1 MLRRSGR
8 AGRLPARVGA
18 ALAAVGLAVAPAAA
32 PAHADE
38 IRERQQP
45 ILRALGVPEAWK
57 ITQGAG
63 VTVAVVDSGVD
74 PDQADLRG
82 SVTVGPNMLADID
95 GRRPPVGRHGTG
107 MASLIAGHGHGPG
120 GRDGV
125 IGVAP
130 RARILSLRVI
140 AEPGDPSYALY
151 RSGRASDSVARGIR
165 YAADHG
171 ADVIN
176 LSIGNDRPDPQERE
190 AIAHAIAKGA
200 VVVAAVG
207 NDGDRRDQLDENGF
221 APYSYPASYP
231 GVIGVA
237 ATGRGNTRAPFSNRN
252 HSVVVSAPGVGI
264 PVAGPGSAYYLTEG
278 TSDASALVAGIA
290 ALIRSRHPGL
300 RPALV
305 RQALLDSTRH
315 RPAGEYDAS
324 VGFGQVHA
332 EAALRA
338 AARLA
343 SADDSGGLPPEER
356 FGREA
361 PGPVKV
367 IDRPAWLEPA
377 AIAAIVLCLGGV
389 AGSGALTMTLWRRTR
404 SLPWGVR
411 PVAVAGPPPRPVPP
425 PLIFDDAGPAAADR
439 PAGRPVFERPEA
451 PTAAEMPVPEGPAVP
466 AVPTAPPGARMPAPR
481 FEHPTRPSGPSGLM
495 PPPPPAPQRAGPP
508 SRSARPHFMPP
519 VQPPA

>member
-1 MLRRSGR
+1 MLKRSSGR

-18 ALAAVGLAVAPAAA
+18 VLAAVGLAIAPAAV

-38 IRERQQP
+38 IRDRQQP

-57 ITQGAG
+57 ITRGAG

-74 PDQADLRG
+74 PNQPDLRG

-95 GRRPPVGRHGTG
+95 GRRAPVGRHGTG

-130 RARILSLRVI
+130 QARILSLRVI
-140 AEPGDPSYALY
+140 AEPGDPSYPLY
-151 RSGRASDSVARGIR
+151 RAGRASDAVARGIR

-176 LSIGNDRPDPQERE
+176 LSIGNDRPDPRERE

-200 VVVAAVG
+200 VVIAAVG
-207 NDGDRRDQLDENGF
+207 NDGDRRDRLDENGF

-237 ATGRGNTRAPFSNRN
+237 ATGRGNARAPFSNRN

-290 ALIRSRHPGL
+290 ALIRSRHPDL

-305 RQALLDSTRH
+305 KQALLDSTRH
-315 RPAGEYDAS
+315 RPPGKYDAS

-343 SADDSGGLPPEER
+343 ATGDSDGLSPQER
-356 FGREA
+356 FGSES

-367 IDRPAWLEPA
+367 IDRPAWLEPVA
-377 AIAAIVLCLGGV
+377 FAAIVLCLGGIV
-389 AGSGALTMTLWRRTR
+389 GSGALTTTLWRRTR
-404 SLPWGVR
+404 ALPWRTG
-411 PVAVAGPPPRPVPP
+411 PVAVAGPPPPPVPP
-425 PLIFDDAGPAAADR
+425 PLIFDDAAPAVADR
-439 PAGRPVFERPEA
+439 PVGRPHFERPEA
-451 PTAAEMPVPEGPAVP
+451 PTAIEMPVTQRPAAP
-466 AVPTAPPGARMPAPR
+466 AVPTSRPGARMPAPR

-495 PPPPPAPQRAGPP
+495 PPPPQPPALHRTGRLP
-508 SRSARPHFMPP
+508 RSVRPHFMPP
-519 VQPPA
+519 A

>member
-1 MLRRSGR
+1 MLRRPGRTGLVAR
-8 AGRLPARVGA
+8 AGAV
-18 ALAAVGLAVAPAAA
+18 LAAVGLAVAPVAV

-38 IRERQQP
+38 IRDRQQP

-57 ITQGAG
+57 ITRGAG

-74 PDQADLRG
+74 PGQADLRG
-82 SVTVGPNMLADID
+82 SVTAGPNMLADID

-130 RARILSLRVI
+130 QARILSLRVI

-151 RSGRASDSVARGIR
+151 RSGRESDSVARGIR
-165 YAADHG
+165 YAADNG

-176 LSIGNDRPDPQERE
+176 LSIGNDRPDPEERE
-190 AIAHAIAKGA
+190 AVAHAIAKGA
-200 VVVAAVG
+200 VVISAVG
-207 NDGDRRDQLDENGF
+207 NDGDERDRLDENGF

-237 ATGRGNTRAPFSNRN
+237 ATGRGNDRAPFSNRN

-264 PVAGPGSAYYLTEG
+264 PVAGPGDDYFLTEG
-278 TSDASALVAGIA
+278 TSDASALVSGIA
-290 ALIRSRHPGL
+290 ALIRSRHPDL

-332 EAALRA
+332 GAALRA

-343 SADDSGGLPPEER
+343 AARDPGGLPADER
-356 FGREA
+356 FGADA

-367 IDRPAWLEPA
+367 IDRPVWLEPV

-389 AGSGALTMTLWRRTR
+389 AGGGALAVTLWRRTR
-404 SLPWGVR
+404 PLPWWAG

-425 PLIFDDAGPAAADR
+425 PLVFDDAAPPPER
-439 PAGRPVFERPEA
+439 PAGPPVFERPEA
-451 PTAAEMPVPEGPAVP
+451 PAATETPAPERPAAPVVP
-466 AVPTAPPGARMPAPR
+466 AAPPGVRMPAPT
-481 FEHPTRPSGPSGLM
+481 FEHPTQPSGPSGLM
-495 PPPPPAPQRAGPP
+495 PPPPEPSLLNRPDPP
-508 SRSARPHFMPP
+508 PRSARPQFE
-519 VQPPA
+519 PPA